1 MTISVAM
8 KHKATLILLLFLS
21 VQLIAQKNSILEEVQ
36 TVLTD
41 SSDSDKDKLVKKM
54 FTDLPSDT
62 AKRQVTGFQQNF
74 RSGYLSDDAFNYSEQ
89 KDSYSYWQLLKK
101 RLDNLLRKLLGYAP
115 DAPAPAF
122 IEVLIGVLSGI
133 VVLIVLFVVVRI
145 LIRHKGRWFF
155 DKKNEEL
162 TLDIYD
168 TENLIEKA
176 DFRQLIIEHEQKGD
190 TRSCIRLYF
199 LWTLKMLKNNKLINW
214 LPDKTNSEYL
224 SEISDEAM
232 RNQFSYLSYL
242 YEYVWYGEF
251 TLENSDYVKAK
262 SAFEKLL
269 RKEVLN
275 G

>member
-1 MTISVAM
+1 M
-8 KHKATLILLLFLS
+8 KHKASLILLLFFS
-21 VQLIAQKNSILEEVQ
+21 VQLIAQEKSALEEVQ

-41 SSDSDKDKLVKKM
+41 SFDFDKDKLVKKM
-54 FTDLPSDT
+54 LTDLPSDT
-62 AKRQVTGFQQNF
+62 AKRQVINFQQNF
-74 RSGYLSDDAFNYSEQ
+74 KSEYLSDDEFNYSQ
-89 KDSYSYWQLLKK
+89 GKDSYSYWQLLKK
-101 RLDNLLRKLLGYAP
+101 RIGNLLKKLFGYAP
-115 DAPAPAF
+115 DAPTPAF

-145 LIRHKGRWFF
+145 LIRHKGRWLLA
-155 DKKNEEL
+155 KKNEEL

-176 DFRQLIIEHEQKGD
+176 DFRQLIVEHEQKGD

-199 LWTLKMLKNNKLINW
+199 LWTLKVLKNNNLINW

-224 SEISDEAM
+224 NEITDQVL

-251 TLENSDYVKAK
+251 PLENNDYLKAK
-262 SAFEKLL
+262 SAFENLL
-269 RKEVLN
+269 QKEVLN

>member
-1 MTISVAM
+1 M
-8 KHKATLILLLFLS
+8 KHKASLILLLFFS
-21 VQLIAQKNSILEEVQ
+21 VQLIAQEKSALEEVQ

-41 SSDSDKDKLVKKM
+41 SFDFDKDKLVKKM
-54 FTDLPSDT
+54 LTDLPSDT

-74 RSGYLSDDAFNYSEQ
+74 KSEYLSDDEFNYSQ
-89 KDSYSYWQLLKK
+89 GKDSYSYWQLLKK
-101 RLDNLLRKLLGYAP
+101 RIGNFLKKLFGYAP
-115 DAPAPAF
+115 DAPTPAF
-122 IEVLIGVLSGI
+122 IEILIGVLSGI
-133 VVLIVLFVVVRI
+133 VVLIVLFIAVRI

-176 DFRQLIIEHEQKGD
+176 DFRQLIAEHEQKGD

-199 LWTLKMLKNNKLINW
+199 LWTLKVLKNNNLINW

-224 SEISDEAM
+224 NEITDQAM
-232 RNQFSYLSYL
+232 KNQFSYLSYL

-251 TLENSDYVKAK
+251 PLENNDYLNAK
-262 SAFEKLL
+262 SAFENLL
-269 RKEVLN
+269 QKEVLN

>member
-1 MTISVAM
+1 M
-8 KHKATLILLLFLS
+8 KHKVTLILLLFLS
-21 VQLIAQKNSILEEVQ
+21 VQLMAQKNSILEEVQ

-54 FTDLPSDT
+54 LTDLPSDT

-101 RLDNLLRKLLGYAP
+101 RIVNLLKKLFGYAP
-115 DAPAPAF
+115 DAPTPAF
-122 IEVLIGVLSGI
+122 IEALIGFLSGI
-133 VVLIVLFVVVRI
+133 VILIVVFIVVRI
-145 LIRHKGRWFF
+145 LVRHKGRWLL

-168 TENLIEKA
+168 TENMIEKA
-176 DFRQLIIEHEQKGD
+176 DFRQLIAEHEQKGD
-190 TRSCIRLYF
+190 TRSCVRLYF
-199 LWTLKMLKNNKLINW
+199 LLTLKVLKNNDLINW

-224 SEISDEAM
+224 NEITDQVL

-251 TLENSDYVKAK
+251 TLENDDYLKAK
-262 SAFEKLL
+262 SAFENLL
-269 RKEVLN
+269 QKEVLN